1 MADDRPLTSEEMIR
15 KARESLSQA
24 SRFPTPEVEE
34 ATADLEPADEPDP
47 DDPKPLATA
56 RAQRPHRTLRKSR
69 PPLPADPFFGSP
81 RRSGTH
87 SKPQPIVLI
96 IAVVVAVLGIAL
108 FLAAVAANA
117 P

>member
-15 KARESLSQA
+15 EARESLSQA

-34 ATADLEPADEPDP
+34 ATADLESADEPAP
-47 DDPKPLATA
+47 HDPKPLATA
-56 RAQRPHRTLRKSR
+56 RAQRPRQTLKTSP
-69 PPLPADPFFGSP
+69 PPLPVDPFFGSS

-108 FLAAVAANA
+108 FLAALAPNA

>member
-15 KARESLSQA
+15 EARESLSQA

-34 ATADLEPADEPDP
+34 ATADLEPVDEPAPHDP
-47 DDPKPLATA
+47 RPLATA
-56 RAQRPHRTLRKSR
+56 RAQRPRQTLKTSR
-69 PPLPADPFFGSP
+69 PALPADPFFGSP
-81 RRSGTH
+81 RRSGT
-87 SKPQPIVLI
+87 QPIVLI

-108 FLAAVAANA
+108 FLAAVAPNA

>member
-24 SRFPTPEVEE
+24 SRFPTPEMEE

-56 RAQRPHRTLRKSR
+56 RAQRPHRTLKKSP

-81 RRSGTH
+81 RRSGT
-87 SKPQPIVLI
+87 QPIVLI

-108 FLAAVAANA
+108 FLAAVAPNA